1 MDYVDY
7 YNVLGIDRSAD
18 KEEVTKAYRRLARQ
32 YHPDR
37 NRAPEAEEKFKQIS
51 EAHEVLKDPQ
61 KRAAYDRYGAEW
73 QAARGGASPAGEY
86 ADDGWQV
93 AWGRSGFSTFF
104 EGLFGARGR
113 RAGGW
118 DAFGAPVREPV
129 DCETVLELDV
139 LAAHRGDR
147 QHISLRDA
155 HTGQPQNLAV
165 NVPAGV
171 RQGQRIRLPG
181 QGRQGVDGRR
191 GDLYLRIQL
200 REDGPFRL
208 RGHDVYATLDIMPWT
223 AALGGTVRLQTLD
236 GTVEL
241 KVPAGSSSGRRI
253 RLRGRGYAT
262 GVPGQRGD
270 FYAEVRIVVPQH
282 ISPPQRRLFEQ
293 LTELD
298 QQKDQSL

>member
-18 KEEVTKAYRRLARQ
+18 KDAVTKAYRLLARQ

-37 NRAPEAEEKFKQIS
+37 NGAPEAEEKFRQIS
-51 EAHEVLKDPQ
+51 EAYEVLTDPE

-73 QAARGGASPAGEY
+73 QAARGGVPPTGEY
-86 ADDGWQV
+86 ADRDWHA
-93 AWGRSGFSTFF
+93 AWGQSGLGTFF
-104 EGLFGARGR
+104 EQFFGR
-113 RAGGW
+113 RGHRTSGL
-118 DAFGAPVREPV
+118 DDVPVSETLDREA
-129 DCETVLELDV
+129 VLELDV
-139 LAAHRGDR
+139 LEAHRGGK

-155 HTGQPQNLAV
+155 HAGRQQTYVV
-165 NVPAGV
+165 NVPAGI

-181 QGRQGVDGRR
+181 QGRQGDGLV
-191 GDLYLRIQL
+191 GDLYLRVQL

-208 RGHDVYATLDIMPWT
+208 RGDDVYAVLDIMPWT

-236 GTVEL
+236 GAVDL
-241 KVPAGSSSGRRI
+241 KVPAGSSSGQRI

-262 GVPGQRGD
+262 GQRDQRGD
-270 FYAEVRIVVPQH
+270 FYAEVRIVVPHH
-282 ISPPQRRLFEQ
+282 ISPPQRQLFEQ

-298 QQKDQSL
+298 QQKETSP